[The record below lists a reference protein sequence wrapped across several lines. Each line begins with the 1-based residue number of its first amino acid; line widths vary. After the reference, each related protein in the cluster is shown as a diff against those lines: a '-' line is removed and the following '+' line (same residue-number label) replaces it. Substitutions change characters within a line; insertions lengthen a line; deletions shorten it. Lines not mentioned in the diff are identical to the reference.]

1 MLEVLSFVDREGFQP
16 PSTVLISLVKV
27 QVNEAFRGVFF
38 LTIREKALC
47 QISGLCSRSR
57 PQIRGLSTGRVLL

>member
-27 QVNEAFRGVFF
+27 QVNEAFRGVCFF
-38 LTIREKALC
+38 AN
-47 QISGLCSRSR
+47 SRKSFMSNLR
-57 PQIRGLSTGRVLL
+57 SL

>member
-27 QVNEAFRGVFF
+27 QVNEAFRGVCFF
-38 LTIREKALC
+38 DN
-47 QISGLCSRSR
+47 SRKSFMSNLR
-57 PQIRGLSTGRVLL
+57 SL